1 MRSEKDQSGNPHGRP
16 PGSRNKRTIAVEKLF
31 NAERSQSAVALSCRF
46 PVFRLFYQGRA
57 LLNPCMSPSVNRR
70 RPLQIP
76 CICLD
81 QQGAEFL
88 AMRLIGGPAWHPTIA
103 SS

>member
-1 MRSEKDQSGNPHGRP
+1 MTR
-16 PGSRNKRTIAVEKLF
+16 AF
-31 NAERSQSAVALSCRF
+31 NEECSKSAVALSCRF

-57 LLNPCMSPSVNRR
+57 LLNPCMSPSANRR

-81 QQGAEFL
+81 QQGSKFL
-88 AMRLIGGPAWHPTIA
+88 AMPLIGGPAWRPTIA
-103 SS
+103 NS